1 MMDRRT
7 VLLSGLGLAAA
18 GGFGLAGCKPAGAP
32 ATAGSG
38 AAAATGKS
46 GRTALTLGMVLE
58 PPGLDPTIG
67 AASAIGEITLYNV
80 YETLTRIGPD
90 GQVSPLLAESWE
102 HTPDLLRWTFRLRQ
116 GVQFHNGEAFSSET
130 VKFAFLRAAGSGSTN
145 KDKRL
150 FNSFVSVETPDA
162 HTVELVVSE
171 PNPDLPFLLGQAT
184 AIMVE
189 PGSEASNG
197 IHPIGTGPYQLD
209 NWRSGA
215 SLVLKKWP
223 DYRDAGNIALE
234 QVTFRFISDTAAQAA
249 ALLSGDIDLFP
260 RVQVARSLE
269 QFRNNP
275 RFQVLVGGSR
285 AKTILAMNHARK
297 PLHDVRVRR
306 AISAAIDR
314 QAVITGA
321 ADGFGVP
328 IGSYYVPG
336 APGYVDT
343 TGINPYDPDRAR
355 ALLKEAGVDKLTLT
369 IKLPPPPYARQGG
382 EVIAAMLAKVGITA
396 KLENIEWAQWLSH
409 VYGGSQ
415 DYDMTIISHVE
426 PFDLDNLAKPDYY
439 WHYDSPQFQQLY
451 TRITRTADE
460 AERNRLLGEAQQLAA
475 NDAVSAYLYQ
485 PQWITVARSDIE
497 GLWQDMPVFVNDLAA
512 IRFA

>member
-7 VLLSGLGLAAA
+7 VLLSGLGLTAT
-18 GGFGLAGCKPAGAP
+18 GSLGLTACKPSDAP
-32 ATAGSG
+32 TMAGSG
-38 AAAATGKS
+38 AAAAAGKS
-46 GRTALTLGMVLE
+46 GQTSLTLGMVLE
-58 PPGLDPTIG
+58 PPGLDPTTG
-67 AASAIGEITLYNV
+67 AASAIGEITLYSL
-80 YETLTRIGPD
+80 YETLTKIGPD
-90 GQVSPLLAESWE
+90 GKVGPLLAESWE

-116 GVQFHNGEAFSSET
+116 GVKFHNGEAFSSDT
-130 VKFAFLRAAGSGSTN
+130 VKFAFGRAAASDSTN

-150 FNSFVSVETPDA
+150 FSSFTGIDTPDA
-162 HTVELVVSE
+162 HTVVLTVSE

-189 PGSEASNG
+189 PKSAASNG
-197 IHPIGTGPYQLD
+197 IHPVGTGPYLVD
-209 NWRSGA
+209 NWRTGA
-215 SLVLKKWP
+215 SLMLKAWP
-223 DYRDAGNIALE
+223 DYRDAGNIALK
-234 QVTFRFISDTAAQAA
+234 QVTFRFISDTAAQTA
-249 ALLSGDIDLFP
+249 ALLSGDVDLFP
-260 RVQVARSLE
+260 RVQVARSLD

-297 PLHDVRVRR
+297 PLGDVRVRR

-314 QAVITGA
+314 QAVVTGA

-343 TGINPYDPDRAR
+343 TSINSYDPERAK
-355 ALLKEAGVDKLTLT
+355 ALLKEAGIDKLTLT

-396 KLENIEWAQWLSH
+396 RLENIEWAQWLSN

-439 WHYDSPQFQQLY
+439 WHYDSPQFQELY

-460 AERNRLLGEAQQLAA
+460 IERNRLLGEAQQLAA
-475 NDAVSAYLYQ
+475 TDAVSAYLYQ
-485 PQWITVARSDIE
+485 PQWITVARSGIQ
-497 GLWQDMPVFVNDLAA
+497 GLWQDMPVFVNDLSA
-512 IRFA
+512 IRFQ